1 MRISVPSAAR
11 QNLLCAAALG
21 LVFLCAPFPRL
32 QAVVHVL
39 LVLALAPRAGSPLS
53 SALWAGAAGWALE
66 GSLRLYPHLGGTAWA
81 DMTLALVAGGLA
93 GRWPLEDVKGWLARL
108 AGLLVAHTLLVH
120 LAVRLAAGPHAWGSG
135 WFWALLSLPLW
146 GWATWRLMYSG
157 PSPRLG

>member
-1 MRISVPSAAR
+1 MRISPPSLLR

-21 LVFLCAPFPRL
+21 LVFLSAPFPRL
-32 QAVVHVL
+32 QAVVHIL
-39 LVLALAPRAGSPLS
+39 LVLALAPRAGSPLTGV
-53 SALWAGAAGWALE
+53 LWAAAAGWALE
-66 GSLRLYPHLGGTAWA
+66 GSLRLYPHMGGTAWA

-93 GRWPLEDVKGWLARL
+93 GRWPLEGVKGWLARL

-120 LAVRLAAGPHAWGSG
+120 LAVRLASGPHAWGSG

-146 GWATWRLMYSG
+146 GWAIWRAMYTG

>member
-1 MRISVPSAAR
+1 VRILTPSATR

-21 LVFLCAPFPRL
+21 LVFLSAPFPRL
-32 QAVVHVL
+32 QVVIHVL

-53 SALWAGAAGWALE
+53 GVLWAGAAGWALE

-81 DMTLALVAGGLA
+81 DMTLTLLAGWMA
-93 GRWPLEDVKGWLARL
+93 GRWPLEGMKSWLARL

-120 LAVRLAAGPHAWGSG
+120 LAVRLASGPHAWGFG
-135 WFWALLSLPLW
+135 WLWSLLSLPVW
-146 GWATWRLMYSG
+146 GWAVWRLMYTG